1 MGAPEFRERLT
12 WDGETGALR
21 DGAIRYLMIRPDAL
35 MGIFK
40 RLSEPARREALAA
53 FAESIC
59 ENGGKSA
66 ASYRALGGADGRALL
81 DVIAATAPQL
91 GWGLWQ
97 FASRSDGDLDLVVRS
112 SPFVEGFG
120 RAAEPVCAPIV
131 GMFRIVSQMVLGAPT
146 VATETAC
153 ACQGHAACRFLARPG

>member
-1 MGAPEFRERLT
+1 MGASGFRERLA
-12 WDGETGALR
+12 WDGEAGALR

-40 RLSEPARREALAA
+40 RLSEAARREALAA
-53 FAESIC
+53 FAESIY

-66 ASYRALGGADGRALL
+66 AAYRALSGAEGRALL

-91 GWGLWQ
+91 GWGIWQ
-97 FASRSDGDLDLVVRS
+97 FDLRADGGLDLVVRN

-120 RAAEPVCAPIV
+120 PAAVPICAPVV
-131 GMFRIVSQMVLGAPT
+131 GMFRVVSQMVLGAPT
-146 VATETAC
+146 AVEETAC
-153 ACQGHAACRFLARPG
+153 GCQGHAACHFVARLD

>member
-1 MGAPEFRERLT
+1 MGTTGFRERLT

-53 FAESIC
+53 FADFIY

-66 ASYRALGGADGRALL
+66 TAYRALGGAEGRALL

-91 GWGLWQ
+91 GWGRWQ
-97 FASRSDGDLDLVVRS
+97 FTTRPDGGLDLVVRH

-120 RAAEPVCAPIV
+120 PAAAPVCAPIV
-131 GMFRIVSQMVLGAPT
+131 GMLRVVSQMVLGAPT
-146 VATETAC
+146 AADETAC
-153 ACQGHAACRFLARPG
+153 ACQGHDSCRFSARIG